1 MTTRNL
7 YRLHRMLLSGQKIG
21 LIAAGVFVLLLS
33 LLLVS
38 PANADKPA
46 QETEKYCLSCHG
58 NPELKMTLP
67 SGETLSLYVSQDVI
81 SHSVHSPLGIECGAC
96 HTSITTYPHQKLTFQ
111 NKRELSR
118 SYYLACKNCHVANYE
133 KAQDSMHAKV
143 AASGNLDAAICTD
156 CHGAHDVKKPDEPRA
171 LISQTCSK
179 CHAEIVEAYKQS
191 VHGSAL
197 IEENNPDVP
206 VCTDCHGVHSIQD
219 PRTVEFRVQ
228 SPEMCAKCHANPEL
242 MSKYGLSADVYSI
255 YKTSWHGVDVS
266 VYKSRW
272 PTIWHDSA
280 VCTDCHGIH
289 DIRKTADPI
298 SKVNPKNLLSTC
310 QKCHP
315 GAGPNWTD
323 AWTGHNKIS
332 LQRTPFLFYVETF
345 YTSFT
350 PFVLWICII
359 YVVLQVIRS
368 IVDRVRSSLP

>member
-21 LIAAGVFVLLLS
+21 LIATGIFVLFLS

-58 NPELKMTLP
+58 NPDLSMTLP

-81 SHSVHSPLGIECGAC
+81 SHSVHSPLGIECEAC
-96 HTSITTYPHQKLTFQ
+96 HTNISTYPHPGLTFQ

-118 SYYLACKNCHVANYE
+118 SYYLACKNCHSANYE

-143 AASGNLDAAICTD
+143 AESGNLNAAICTD

-197 IEENNPDVP
+197 IQDNNPDVP
-206 VCTDCHGVHSIQD
+206 VCTDCHGVHNIQD
-219 PRTVEFRVQ
+219 PRTAEFRVQ
-228 SPEMCAKCHANPEL
+228 SPELCARCHANQEL

-280 VCTDCHGIH
+280 VCTDCHGVH
-289 DIRKTADPI
+289 DIRKTTDPA

-315 GAGPNWTD
+315 DAGPNWTD

-332 LQRTPFLFYVETF
+332 LQRTPFLFYVDTF